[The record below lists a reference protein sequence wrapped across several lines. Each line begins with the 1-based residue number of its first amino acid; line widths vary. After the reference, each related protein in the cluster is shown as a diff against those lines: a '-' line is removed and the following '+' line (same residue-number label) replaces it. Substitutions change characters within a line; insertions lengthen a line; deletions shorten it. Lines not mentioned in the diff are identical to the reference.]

1 MSKAF
6 HEIRDPIH
14 VFLHLDSYERR
25 VLDSRPFQRLRQITQ
40 LGLTYLLYPG
50 ATHKR
55 FEHSLGVMELAGRVF
70 DVVTDPKN
78 LTDEVRDLL
87 PELQNPNA
95 LTYWKSVLRMAAL
108 CHDVGHLPF
117 SHAAESELLPNGWSH
132 ERLSRTL
139 IESDEMRAIWKRLA
153 PPLEVE
159 HVVKLALGLRKA
171 KDLTFGR
178 WEDILSQ
185 IIVGDS
191 FGVDRIDYL
200 LRDSHHTGVAYG
212 RFDHYKLIDELRILP
227 TFDGSTE
234 VALGINQ
241 GGIHSAEALALARY
255 YMFSQVYYHPIRLIY
270 DRHLQDFLASWLAEN
285 TLLSE
290 GTFSIDPE
298 RHLQITDDE
307 VNAAMRVA
315 AATPSRAG
323 HDAARRILTHSHFKV
338 LYERNPQ
345 DAKVN
350 FDPGRA
356 IAEAAQLEFGSGFIR
371 YSKPRLTSGVPD
383 FPVSTRDQRIEAA
396 ISVSEMLSKLQPTSI
411 DYVFIHPDLRDK
423 AKVWLDR
430 NRDKVLTA
438 AQGQEDEQHERQPKN
453 SAVDTTRP

>member
-1 MSKAF
+1 
-6 HEIRDPIH
+6 
-14 VFLHLDSYERR
+14 
-25 VLDSRPFQRLRQITQ
+25 
-40 LGLTYLLYPG
+40 
-50 ATHKR
+50 
-55 FEHSLGVMELAGRVF
+55 MELAGRVF

-78 LTDEVRDLL
+78 LTDEVRDLF

-191 FGVDRIDYL
+191 FGVDRINFI
-200 LRDSHHTGVAYG
+200 RDSHHTGVAYG

-255 YMFSQVYYHPIRLIY
+255 YMFSQVYYHPYGLYMTDIFKI
-270 DRHLQDFLASWLAEN
+270 SWLPGLPK
-285 TLLSE
+285 TLFSVRGPFLSTLKD
-290 GTFSIDPE
+290 TFKS
-298 RHLQITDDE
+298 RM
-307 VNAAMRVA
+307 MR
-315 AATPSRAG
+315 
-323 HDAARRILTHSHFKV
+323 
-338 LYERNPQ
+338 
-345 DAKVN
+345 
-350 FDPGRA
+350 
-356 IAEAAQLEFGSGFIR
+356 
-371 YSKPRLTSGVPD
+371 
-383 FPVSTRDQRIEAA
+383 
-396 ISVSEMLSKLQPTSI
+396 
-411 DYVFIHPDLRDK
+411 
-423 AKVWLDR
+423 
-430 NRDKVLTA
+430 
-438 AQGQEDEQHERQPKN
+438 
-453 SAVDTTRP
+453 